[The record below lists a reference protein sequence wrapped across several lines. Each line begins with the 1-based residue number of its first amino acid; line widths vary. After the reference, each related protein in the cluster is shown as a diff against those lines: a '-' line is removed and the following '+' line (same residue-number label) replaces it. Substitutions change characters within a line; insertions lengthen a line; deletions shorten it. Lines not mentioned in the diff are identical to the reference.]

1 MSKAKYRSV
10 RAYNAF
16 RWAIARHLGVHFN
29 DLTREQFDEY
39 SDPDHPEYEVIAIA
53 VKEREERIAWK
64 EGTDSKIRHAEGS
77 SRGGRRAAPMM
88 REYAARV
95 KLAARFFGIKYH
107 DALILPDVLEAFD
120 RVPDSVKQKRFAE
133 LDRDDV
139 IRKRALGALRE
150 RMYGSRI
157 RKNARPYDDGETEAL
172 KRLDE
177 LNRAEH
183 AAALL
188 PIGERIARVCADA
201 GIDLPARYTL
211 SDE

>member
-1 MSKAKYRSV
+1 MSKAKYRSP

-53 VKEREERIAWK
+53 AQEREDEMTWK
-64 EGTDSKIRHAEGS
+64 TGVSREVRHAAGS
-77 SRGGRRAAPMM
+77 SRGGHSAAAIM
-88 REYAARV
+88 RERAVRI
-95 KLAARFFGIKYH
+95 KLAARFFGVKYH
-107 DALILPDVLEAFD
+107 DVLMLPGVLEAFEQ
-120 RVPDSVKQKRFAE
+120 VPDSIKQKRFAQ
-133 LDRDDV
+133 LDREDAV
-139 IRKRALGALRE
+139 RQRAIGALRE

-172 KRLDE
+172 RRLDE

-183 AAALL
+183 AASLL

-201 GIDLPARYTL
+201 GIDLPARYAL